1 MKNLFGG
8 FYGASEFETKTF
20 WTSPDSVFVFDT
32 NALLLLYR
40 CERET
45 REAFFSQ
52 WEKIRER
59 VWLPYHV
66 CLEYQRNRLTAI
78 KDHVKELRN
87 AGAHISSRIQ
97 TAADLNVFDG
107 KYAATIRRYDSLR
120 EKVSELAK
128 ELQGTVDRFVQEQ
141 IETRISEADF
151 LTNHDTVRD
160 RISDLIGERIGNPPT
175 EAEINQLQETGEVR
189 FSKEIPPGFEDAK
202 TKKDETFTFNKIT
215 YKRKFG
221 DWFIWHEI
229 LEYASE
235 NKPLALIFVTND
247 NKKDWLFETGGLTR
261 GPLESLKTELAE
273 QGEGTHFLM
282 YSSASFLNAANKN
295 LEGQTT
301 SPEAIKELER
311 ATVKLIQDASENSQ
325 TNDFFNYVYEL
336 IKKEFKQQTLQ
347 KPSWIRSGLKSHG
360 YRSESRVDLINLV
373 INSES
378 LTKSQKQALLSM
390 FPINSLD
397 YLDESLINQTEKQY
411 FLTKYL
417 CSDDANDDEVKD
429 DDSEEDNQ
437 S

>member
-1 MKNLFGG
+1 MKKLFGG
-8 FYGASEFETKTF
+8 FYGASEPETKTF

-120 EKVSELAK
+120 GKVSELAK

-175 EAEINQLQETGEVR
+175 EEEINQLQQTGEIR

-221 DWFIWHEI
+221 DWFIWNEI
-229 LEYASE
+229 LMYASE
-235 NKPLALIFVTND
+235 KKPVAVIFVTND
-247 NKKDWLFETGGLTR
+247 NKKDWLYETGGQTR
-261 GPLESLKTELAE
+261 GPHESLKTELAE
-273 QGEGTHFLM
+273 QGEGTHFLI

-295 LEGQTT
+295 LEGQAT

-311 ATVKLIQDASENSQ
+311 VSVRVYMDEDQLLTSRLQNHVKKVNLSSFTHHPEDHKKPYYDKSDWYRSAYELTPTGNDLIKIILDSKSISAETKKKLIS
-325 TNDFFNYVYEL
+325 
-336 IKKEFKQQTLQ
+336 
-347 KPSWIRSGLKSHG
+347 
-360 YRSESRVDLINLV
+360 
-373 INSES
+373 S
-378 LTKSQKQALLSM
+378 LTENKNDVSIETSDIPDKYKSDIVFVTHYQ
-390 FPINSLD
+390 
-397 YLDESLINQTEKQY
+397 DEAEKNDE
-411 FLTKYL
+411 
-417 CSDDANDDEVKD
+417 DDKP
-429 DDSEEDNQ
+429 
-437 S
+437 

>member
-8 FYGASEFETKTF
+8 FYGASEHETKTF

-87 AGAHISSRIQ
+87 AGAHISSRIE
-97 TAADLNVFDG
+97 TAADLNQFDP
-107 KYAATIRRYDSLR
+107 KYRMTIKRYESLR
-120 EKVSELAK
+120 GKVTELAK

-175 EAEINQLQETGEVR
+175 EEEIKQLQQTGEIR

-221 DWFIWHEI
+221 DWFIWNEI
-229 LEYASE
+229 LMYASE
-235 NKPLALIFVTND
+235 TKPAAVIFVTND
-247 NKKDWLFETGGLTR
+247 NKKDWLYETGGQTR
-261 GPLESLKTELAE
+261 GPHESLKTELAE

-295 LEGQTT
+295 LEGQAT

-311 ATVKLIQDASENSQ
+311 VSVRVYVDEDHFNLSRLQEQLEKINLPSVANDYGSFTKHLFNEPNWYKI
-325 TNDFFNYVYEL
+325 TNEL
-336 IKKEFKQQTLQ
+336 INTAS
-347 KPSWIRSGLKSHG
+347 PVAGDILKIM
-360 YRSESRVDLINLV
+360 RDAKIFTPELKNEV
-373 INSES
+373 
-378 LTKSQKQALLSM
+378 LS
-390 FPINSLD
+390 
-397 YLDESLINQTEKQY
+397 SLIKNNKLHSIDYYDIHHNHKNDDFQVNE
-411 FLTKYL
+411 
-417 CSDDANDDEVKD
+417 DDADKTDEDEKP
-429 DDSEEDNQ
+429 
-437 S
+437 

>member
-8 FYGASEFETKTF
+8 FYGASEHETKTF

-87 AGAHISSRIQ
+87 AGAHISSRIE
-97 TAADLNVFDG
+97 TAADLNQFDP
-107 KYAATIRRYDSLR
+107 KYRMTIKRYESLR
-120 EKVSELAK
+120 GKVTELAK

-175 EAEINQLQETGEVR
+175 EKEINQLQQTGEIR

-221 DWFIWHEI
+221 DWFIWNEI
-229 LEYASE
+229 LMYASE
-235 NKPLALIFVTND
+235 KKPAAVIFVTND
-247 NKKDWLFETGGLTR
+247 NKKDWLYETGGQTR
-261 GPLESLKTELAE
+261 GPHESLKTELAE

-295 LEGQTT
+295 LEGQAT

-311 ATVKLIQDASENSQ
+311 VSVRVYADEDHFNLSRLQEQLEKINLPSVANDYGSFTKHLFNEPNWYKI
-325 TNDFFNYVYEL
+325 TNEL
-336 IKKEFKQQTLQ
+336 INTAS
-347 KPSWIRSGLKSHG
+347 PVAGDILKIM
-360 YRSESRVDLINLV
+360 RDAKIFTPELKNEV
-373 INSES
+373 
-378 LTKSQKQALLSM
+378 LS
-390 FPINSLD
+390 
-397 YLDESLINQTEKQY
+397 SLIKNNKLHSIDYYDIHHNHKNDDFQVNE
-411 FLTKYL
+411 
-417 CSDDANDDEVKD
+417 DDADKTDEDEKP
-429 DDSEEDNQ
+429 
-437 S
+437 

>member
-8 FYGASEFETKTF
+8 FYGASEPETKEF

-87 AGAHISSRIQ
+87 AGAHISSRIES
-97 TAADLNVFDG
+97 AADLNKFEV

-120 EKVSELAK
+120 GKVSELAK

-175 EAEINQLQETGEVR
+175 EAEINQLQQTGEIR

-229 LEYASE
+229 LKYASE
-235 NKPLALIFVTND
+235 NKPIAVIFVTND
-247 NKKDWLFETGGLTR
+247 NKKDWLYETGGQTR
-261 GPLESLKTELAE
+261 GPHESLKTELAE
-273 QGEGTHFLM
+273 QGEETHFLM

-295 LEGQTT
+295 LEGQAT

-311 ATVKLIQDASENSQ
+311 VSVRVYMDEEPFLTSRLKEQLEQLNIPSLAQDYGSFTKHLFNEPNWYKITDELKNLTSPIPKDLIKLI
-325 TNDFFNYVYEL
+325 NDTKVFTPEL
-336 IKKEFKQQTLQ
+336 KNE
-347 KPSWIRSGLKSHG
+347 
-360 YRSESRVDLINLV
+360 V
-373 INSES
+373 INSLIKNNKLYS
-378 LTKSQKQALLSM
+378 IDYYD
-390 FPINSLD
+390 INHNHKND
-397 YLDESLINQTEKQY
+397 NFHINE
-411 FLTKYL
+411 
-417 CSDDANDDEVKD
+417 DDANKTDEDEKP
-429 DDSEEDNQ
+429 
-437 S
+437 